1 MEGLLIIFI
10 AIAVVATAAVLFVCW
25 AVIAIIKGIVKL
37 FLPSTYR
44 KPASPG
50 LGGVQTCTNMQ
61 CRCQNPGHARFCR
74 RCGKSLPN
82 LLRIAGTR
90 AA

>member
-1 MEGLLIIFI
+1 MEGLLIILI
-10 AIAVVATAAVLFVCW
+10 SIAVIVTAAVLFVCW
-25 AVIAIIKGIVKL
+25 VTYMVIKGIVTL

-44 KPASPG
+44 RSTPSSAKG
-50 LGGVQTCTNMQ
+50 LQICTNMQ
-61 CRCQNPGHARFCR
+61 CRCQNPAHARFCR

-82 LLRIAGTR
+82 LLRLAGMR